1 MRKEYIPHWNWWL
14 RTGERICLGLD
25 LRGTLAGAE
34 GPKRDQEGF
43 ARILAGLRQGSGIV
57 QALRLSGMRLP
68 VEAWSLLEA
77 GEQTGGMGE
86 AWLAVG
92 ALLRQREQHQRELT
106 GQLWYPG
113 LVILMGV
120 GVMGILLLWF
130 IPQLKMIAEGL
141 GNGAALPWITRYAGP
156 LYGGLMGAFLLSL
169 VLTGILS
176 IVIRK
181 AGRTSMLC
189 ASLAELFKSRLPI
202 VGRIHQVGREG
213 RFLRQL
219 GTLLRGGVALPSALQ
234 NMAGSCPSAWERA
247 ELEQFRQRLLMGA
260 PVAEGLANCRLLKPA
275 TCMLLVAGQEAG
287 RLDQYLIRLAEEDE
301 ALAAWR
307 LQQAVRLL
315 EPALLLGLSAAV
327 GGLVLAYLLPMVRL
341 LEQLA

>member
-1 MRKEYIPHWNWWL
+1 MDAK
-14 RTGERICLGLD
+14 
-25 LRGTLAGAE
+25 RGVLHDTLLSA
-34 GPKRDQEGF
+34 
-43 ARILAGLRQGSGIV
+43 
-57 QALRLSGMRLP
+57 ALVAL
-68 VEAWSLLEA
+68 V
-77 GEQTGGMGE
+77 
-86 AWLAVG
+86 
-92 ALLRQREQHQRELT
+92 ALL
-106 GQLWYPG
+106 
-113 LVILMGV
+113 
-120 GVMGILLLWF
+120 GILTWAFVVWHFELPKALL
-130 IPQLKMIAEGL
+130 PTPGQCLK
-141 GNGAALPWITRYAGP
+141 AAMVEREAL
-156 LYGGLMGAFLLSL
+156 
-169 VLTGILS
+169 LTGILS